1 MFGRKESCMNYFQ
14 GLLMGIAYV
23 APIGVQNL
31 FVINTALTQPRKRA
45 VLTALIVVFF
55 DISLAL
61 ACFFGVGAIMERF
74 PLLRQVILAAGS
86 LVVLWIGI
94 GLIRSKASMD
104 TSTQVNIPLTQVIA
118 KACVVTGFNP
128 QAIIDGSML
137 FGAFRA
143 DLPAAQGMQFIL
155 GVASASFLWFNGVT
169 LAISLFSAR
178 FNDKILRAINVVC
191 GCIIIFYG
199 IKLLSTFFVN
209 L

>member
-1 MFGRKESCMNYFQ
+1 MNYFQ

-74 PLLRQVILAAGS
+74 PLLRQVILAAGG

-118 KACVVTGFNP
+118 KACVVTWFNP

-143 DLPAAQGMQFIL
+143 SLSAAQGMQFIL

-178 FNDKILRAINVVC
+178 FNDKILRVINVVC

-199 IKLLSTFFVN
+199 IKLLSTFFVH